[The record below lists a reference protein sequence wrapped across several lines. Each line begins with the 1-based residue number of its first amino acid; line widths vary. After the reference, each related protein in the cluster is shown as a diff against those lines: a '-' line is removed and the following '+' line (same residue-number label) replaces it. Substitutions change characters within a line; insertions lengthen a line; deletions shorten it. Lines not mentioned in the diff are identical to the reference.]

1 MKKNERIVLP
11 ITDCTLSG
19 SGVGHV
25 DGMAVLVPATA
36 AGDEITAQILKV
48 KKTMAF
54 AKAI

>member
-1 MKKNERIVLP
+1 MKKNELIPLS

-36 AGDEITAQILKV
+36 AGDEITAQIVKV
-48 KKTMAF
+48 
-54 AKAI
+54 